1 MYYAD
6 FLSQPPMNL
15 ISQKKAQKTN
25 IGGFL
30 SIIYIFIMIYISL
43 AYIIDYFGND
53 KYLVEY
59 YSFFNTTNDDN
70 MKLNDDPELDPEINF
85 SFELLNGHDKALSEE
100 NYKLY
105 NDSITEL
112 KTNEY
117 YKYKVSEFQIQLR
130 KNDYEKEYGVGEYFQ
145 LKIKYSGFE
154 LNHQSD
160 EAPLIKT
167 DKKYFEFIHYFHPN
181 ESKWVFLDWEVVK
194 YKEEKGIAK
203 LFNLFQI
210 QDDEY
215 TSGFISSSKEVLMK
229 EESSA
234 GQDIILNIK
243 MFNYHNKYT
252 EYKRKKIGILDLV
265 SKLGALYS
273 TFYTCFIVGLRYY
286 SNNFNNYKI
295 IENIVKTNFINMKE
309 IELSNNLNMNIKNNN
324 NLNISNNEEK
334 EEEEKVKEKLKDNS
348 NDNNSNRSIPLLN
361 TNLLDVND
369 LEFDL
374 NSNKENEEKNP
385 FKDLPEFSFF
395 HFLFNNIYYNSCDKV
410 KEQEIINVYNQIIG
424 KYFSVETIIL
434 NQIKLEH
441 LFKDYKWNNALLN
454 NIENNIL
461 FVKLKKLLDLY

>member
-15 ISQKKAQKTN
+15 ISHKRSQKTN

-43 AYIIDYFGND
+43 AYIIDYFCND

-59 YSFFNTTNDDN
+59 YSFFNTTNNDN
-70 MKLNDDPELDPEINF
+70 TKLNNDPELDPEINF
-85 SFELLNGHDKALSEE
+85 SFELLDGRGKELSED
-100 NYKLY
+100 YKLY
-105 NDSITEL
+105 KDDVVEL
-112 KTNEY
+112 KRNEY
-117 YKYKVSEFQIQLR
+117 YKFKVSEFKITLR
-130 KNDYEKEYGVGEYFQ
+130 YDDYEREKDYGNWEYLQ

-167 DKKYFEFIHYFHPN
+167 DKKYFEFIHYFYPK
-181 ESKWVFLDWEVVK
+181 ERKWVFLNWEVIK
-194 YKEEKGIAK
+194 YKEEKGVAK

-215 TSGFISSSKEVLMK
+215 TSGFISSFKEVLMNELLVDD
-229 EESSA
+229 EE
-234 GQDIILNIK
+234 IILNIK
-243 MFNYHNKYT
+243 MFNYHNTYA
-252 EYKRKKIGILDLV
+252 EYKRKKIGILDLL

-273 TFYTCFIVGLRYY
+273 TFYTCFIVSLRYY

-334 EEEEKVKEKLKDNS
+334 EKEEKVKLKDNS

-385 FKDLPEFSFF
+385 LKDLPKFSFF

-441 LFKDYKWNNALLN
+441 LFKDYKWNNALLS
-454 NIENNIL
+454 NIEYNIL